1 MDSRLKYGYARV
13 STRLQASHGHSIED
27 QEAQLTANGC
37 EEIVTE
43 QFTGTVTQRPELDK
57 LLPRLQDGDTLMV
70 TKLDRLARTAAD
82 GSKLIAGLMERGV
95 KVHILNMGLID
106 NTPTGR
112 LIANVLLCFAE
123 FEHDLIIERT
133 QTGRAI
139 ARTKAGYREG
149 RKPIPIERKSHAVS
163 LIEQGMTYKE
173 VVEITG
179 LSRSTIK
186 RAVRYYRSLS

>member
-1 MDSRLKYGYARV
+1 M
-13 STRLQASHGHSIED
+13 
-27 QEAQLTANGC
+27 TANGC
-37 EEIVTE
+37 EEIVKE

-57 LLPRLQDGDTLMV
+57 LLPRLQAGDTLMV

-82 GSKLIAGLMERGV
+82 GSKLIAELMERGV
-95 KVHILNMGLID
+95 KVHILNMGLVE
-106 NTPTGR
+106 NTLTGR
-112 LIANVLLCFAE
+112 LISNILLCFAE

-149 RKPIPIERKSHAVS
+149 RRPLPIERKRHAVK
-163 LIEQGMTYKE
+163 LIESGMTYRE

-186 RAVRYYRSLS
+186 RAVRAARAQVLEDAGATK